1 MSSSIIPTSV
11 VSGEPR
17 ASNMHPI
24 IWSVSFAVAAIIT
37 ALVFTRLKPKF
48 VQKSDGTV
56 DRAKL
61 AIYSV
66 VVGIFGLGFAVFLT
80 SRVKF

>member
-1 MSSSIIPTSV
+1 MSSSVIPTNS
-11 VSGEPR
+11 R

-24 IWSVSFAVAAIIT
+24 IWSVSFAVAAVIT
-37 ALVFTRLKPKF
+37 ALVLNRLNPKF
-48 VQKSDGTV
+48 VQNADGKV